1 MRNALVTVQLMK
13 QARKAAI
20 AQAEADERLE
30 QRAMMMRRT
39 EPAKPR
45 RFAPVANL
53 ARRVRVFAARTT

>member
-13 QARKAAI
+13 QARMAAI

-39 EPAKPR
+39 EPAEPR
-45 RFAPVANL
+45 RFAQVANL
-53 ARRVRVFAARTT
+53 ARRVRVLAARTT